1 MWDSF
6 FVNSQNIKA
15 MTGKA
20 VLIALPH
27 KSEYDGYKFW
37 ISTKLVD
44 YAIDENAARVIY
56 NDKFTFKLR
65 KYGNGKYNQREIIDE
80 IEISATELARVF
92 TKAPLNCAKKKLNP
106 YETHKP
112 LKLNATHT
120 EADRSLIDE

>member
-44 YAIDENAARVIY
+44 YAVDENAARVIY

-80 IEISATELARVF
+80 IEISAAELARVF
-92 TKAPLNCAKKKLNP
+92 TKAPLNCAEKKAEP
-106 YETHKP
+106 IR
-112 LKLNATHT
+112 NAQTRKIRCDAHGSRQ
-120 EADRSLIDE
+120 ELDR